1 MSSKNNATSL
11 SIPSVKFHLYIR
23 QVAQIK
29 SDLGNINEDILCTID
44 NIFYIPFCYWINRK
58 QELFYVM
65 QREGWNSLA

>member
-11 SIPSVKFHLYIR
+11 SIPSAKFHLYIR
-23 QVAQIK
+23 HAQIE

-58 QELFYVM
+58 QEQLYVM
-65 QREGWNSLA
+65 QREGWNSVF

>member
-11 SIPSVKFHLYIR
+11 SIPSDKFHLYIR

-44 NIFYIPFCYWINRK
+44 NIFYIPFCY
-58 QELFYVM
+58 
-65 QREGWNSLA
+65 